1 MCQKQVRWACQS
13 SIPYSD
19 HCISRPLG
27 PIVASPEGEG
37 FVYNVNIVR
46 QLCAEIAREKD
57 SQRVQELLS
66 LLHAVIREDQ
76 EEIRIR
82 MAFLAKKYPSVVAE
96 SQAD

>member
-1 MCQKQVRWACQS
+1 MSETSTPGMSEIYSIQRSLYFPSTRPNS
-13 SIPYSD
+13 SVS
-19 HCISRPLG
+19 
-27 PIVASPEGEG
+27 EGEG
-37 FVYNVNIVR
+37 FVYNVNIVC

>member
-1 MCQKQVRWACQS
+1 VSETSTLGMSEFYSIQRSLYFPSTRPNS
-13 SIPYSD
+13 SVSGGD
-19 HCISRPLG
+19 
-27 PIVASPEGEG
+27 G
-37 FVYNVNIVR
+37 FVYNVNIVC

>member
-1 MCQKQVRWACQS
+1 MAETSTPGMSEYYSIQRSLYFPSTRPNS
-13 SIPYSD
+13 SVS
-19 HCISRPLG
+19 
-27 PIVASPEGEG
+27 EGEG
-37 FVYNVNIVR
+37 FVYNTNIVR

-57 SQRVQELLS
+57 SQKVQELLS
-66 LLHAVIREDQ
+66 LLHAIIREDQ